1 MKSIID
7 NFIKITDKFPKKKII
22 LGSLLLILFIIG
34 ASLGRYVYK
43 GIRDFYLQT
52 KKFYFN
58 SDKMTE
64 EGSIYR
70 IENWSGV
77 GSYSVTFN
85 MNSSANNNLSSDD
98 DIDYEI
104 EYECSSEVTCSIENN
119 KTSGTISSS
128 TNTDDF
134 TIVLTVPTNVILETG
149 DRVTIE
155 VEATSTSPYRKTLSS
170 TFTLVV
176 GHYGLSYEI
185 EDSVG
190 SPYLN
195 IRITNTLDYYT
206 VNENITGHNAGTQLS
221 IEEYQN
227 LSASD
232 KAKCSSAIITLDYD
246 PQDILLDM
254 TSEAYL
260 TSIHSETEV
269 INNYNY
275 VNLFSF
281 KIDAL
286 SSKTI
291 KFYKI
296 DTTQNYTYPITNQ
309 SSIIGVSYS

>member
-7 NFIKITDKFPKKKII
+7 NFIKITDKLPKRKII

-64 EGSIYR
+64 QGTTYR

-98 DIDYEI
+98 DISYDI

-119 KTSGTISSS
+119 KTSGTISAS
-128 TNTDDF
+128 TNTDTF
-134 TIVLTVPTNVILETG
+134 TIVLTGPTNTVLETG

-155 VEATSTSPYRKTLSS
+155 VEATSTSPYRKSLSA

-227 LSASD
+227 LSNAD
-232 KAKCSSAIITLDYD
+232 KAKCSSAIITLDYN
-246 PQDILLDM
+246 PRNILLDM

-260 TSIHSETEV
+260 NSTYSETEV

-296 DTTQNYTYPITNQ
+296 DTTRNYTYPITNQ
-309 SSIIGVSYS
+309 NSIINVSYS

>member
-7 NFIKITDKFPKKKII
+7 NFIKITDKLPKRKII

-64 EGSIYR
+64 QGSIYR

-77 GSYSVTFN
+77 GDYSVTFN

-98 DIDYEI
+98 DITYEI

-119 KTSGTISSS
+119 KTAGTISSS
-128 TNTDDF
+128 TNTDEF
-134 TIVLTVPTNVILETG
+134 TVVLTVPTNTVLETG

-195 IRITNTLDYYT
+195 IRFTNTLDYYT

-221 IEEYQN
+221 IEQYQN
-227 LSASD
+227 LSPSD
-232 KAKCSSAIITLDYD
+232 QSKCSSAIITLTFD
-246 PQDILLDM
+246 PADILLDM
-254 TSEAYL
+254 TSEDYIN
-260 TSIHSETEV
+260 SINSVTEV
-269 INNYNY
+269 INGYNY
-275 VNLFSF
+275 VNSFSF

-286 SSKTI
+286 SSKII

-296 DTTQNYTYPITNQ
+296 DTTDNYTYPITNQ
-309 SSIIGVSYS
+309 NSIINVSYS

>member
-7 NFIKITDKFPKKKII
+7 NFIKITDKLPKRKII

-64 EGSIYR
+64 QGTIYR

-98 DIDYEI
+98 DISYDI

-119 KTSGTISSS
+119 KTSGTISAS
-128 TNTDDF
+128 TNTDTF
-134 TIVLTVPTNVILETG
+134 TIVLTVPTNTVLETG

-155 VEATSTSPYRKTLSS
+155 IEATSTSPYRKSLSA

-227 LSASD
+227 LSNAD
-232 KAKCSSAIITLDYD
+232 KAKCSSAIITLDYN
-246 PQDILLDM
+246 PRNILLDM

-260 TSIHSETEV
+260 NSTYSETEV

-296 DTTQNYTYPITNQ
+296 DTTRNYTYPITNQ
-309 SSIIGVSYS
+309 NSIINVSYS

>member
-7 NFIKITDKFPKKKII
+7 NFIKITDKLPKRKII

-64 EGSIYR
+64 QGTIYR

-98 DIDYEI
+98 DISYDI

-119 KTSGTISSS
+119 KTSGTISAS
-128 TNTDDF
+128 TNTDTF
-134 TIVLTVPTNVILETG
+134 TIVLTVPTNTVLETG

-155 VEATSTSPYRKTLSS
+155 VEATSTSPYRKSLSA

-227 LSASD
+227 LSNAD
-232 KAKCSSAIITLDYD
+232 KAKCSSAIITLDYN
-246 PQDILLDM
+246 PRNILLDM

-260 TSIHSETEV
+260 NSTYSETEV

-296 DTTQNYTYPITNQ
+296 DTTRNYTYPIINQ
-309 SSIIGVSYS
+309 NSIINVSYS

>member
-7 NFIKITDKFPKKKII
+7 NFIKITDKLPKRKII

-64 EGSIYR
+64 QGTTYR

-98 DIDYEI
+98 DISYDI

-119 KTSGTISSS
+119 KTSGTISAS
-128 TNTDDF
+128 TNTDTF
-134 TIVLTVPTNVILETG
+134 TIVLTVPTNTVLETG

-155 VEATSTSPYRKTLSS
+155 VEATSTSPYRKSLSA

-227 LSASD
+227 LSNAD
-232 KAKCSSAIITLDYD
+232 KAKCSSAIITLDYN
-246 PQDILLDM
+246 PRNILLDM

-260 TSIHSETEV
+260 NSTYSETEV

-296 DTTQNYTYPITNQ
+296 DTTRNYTYPIINQ
-309 SSIIGVSYS
+309 NSIINVSYS